1 MKKEKKVGVSNKGFK
16 YRIYPNKTQIK
27 QIEGAIQAARYVRN
41 LTIDLDR
48 QIYSLGGK
56 PNLSHFGFNSHISN
70 YRKSAP
76 FLNDYDSTIY
86 LDEMKYLSGSWSNYF
101 ERLKIYNER
110 IKKNP
115 NLDLKKPTPPDFRKK
130 NHPRQSFTT
139 HLTGSNKLKHGIKED
154 GKLTLPKITGN
165 IKVEYHRPI
174 VGTPKTY
181 TISRKND
188 KYYVSIMVEYVNDVK
203 KVEVGSVVGIDLG
216 VKSLVVTSDN
226 EVIENPRYL
235 QKHLNH
241 LSKLKSKRDKC
252 VKYSNNWK
260 KLSKKIRTLE
270 EKIANCRKH
279 YLHNV
284 SKKLVGEHDLICME
298 DLDVVEMT
306 KSNKGTVENPGKN
319 VKQKSNLNRNI
330 LDSGFGMLREMIT
343 YKSESNGKHTIK
355 VDRYYPTSKKC
366 NNCGS
371 VNQNLLLTD
380 RVWECE
386 NCKNVI
392 DRDYNAALNIRDV
405 GKKMFFDNL
414 KN

>member
-27 QIEGAIQAARYVRN
+27 QIEGAIQSARYVRN

-76 FLNDYDSTIY
+76 FLDDHYSSIY
-86 LDEMKYLSGSWSNYF
+86 INEMRHLSVGWSNYF

-115 NLDLKKPTPPDFRKK
+115 NLDLKKPTPPDFRKR
-130 NHPRQSFTT
+130 NHPRQSFTL
-139 HLTGSNKLKHGIKED
+139 HLTGGSLNKHGIKED

-165 IKVEYHRPI
+165 IKIKYRRPI

-188 KYYVSIMVEYVNDVK
+188 KYYVSIMVEYVNEVK
-203 KVEVGSVVGIDLG
+203 KVEVESVVGIDLG

-226 EVIENPRYL
+226 EVIENPKYL
-235 QKHLNH
+235 QKHLKH
-241 LSKLKSKRDKC
+241 LEVLQRNLSKC

-260 KLSKKIRTLE
+260 KIKKKISE
-270 EKIANCRKH
+270 VHEKIANCRKH

-284 SKKLVGEHDLICME
+284 SKKLVDEYDLISME

-330 LDSGFGMLREMIT
+330 LDSGFGMLREMII

-366 NNCGS
+366 NSCGS